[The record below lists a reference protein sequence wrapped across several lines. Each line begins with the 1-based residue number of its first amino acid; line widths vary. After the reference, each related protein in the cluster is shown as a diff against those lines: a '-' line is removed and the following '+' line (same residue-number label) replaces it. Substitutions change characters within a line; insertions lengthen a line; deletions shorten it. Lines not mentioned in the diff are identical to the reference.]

1 MNDDATLQHVTS
13 ADGTT
18 LAYERHG
25 DGPALVLICGAAVDR
40 RANAGLVAALA
51 PDFAV
56 YNFDRRG
63 RGDSGDTPPYAV
75 DREVEDV
82 AAMLGAAGG
91 SVDRQSNGGLA
102 DVLASSFTVYNF
114 DRRGRGDS
122 GDTLPYAIDREIE
135 DVAAVLGAAG
145 GSAHVCGSSSGA
157 ALALLAAAR
166 GLPVNRMVLWEPPYM
181 VDPATRPPADAADT
195 LERLAAEGRRADA
208 VDYFMTKVVG
218 MPPEAL
224 SAARTEPWWAD
235 QERVAHTLAYD
246 DRVLGDYSVPL
257 DAAARVAVP
266 TLILTGGKSFPFLRQ
281 TAEALAKAIPD
292 VRTDVLEGQE
302 HVVDPAI
309 LAPAVTAFLKG

>member
-25 DGPALVLICGAAVDR
+25 DGPAVILIGGAAVDR

-51 PDFAV
+51 TDFA
-56 YNFDRRG
+56 
-63 RGDSGDTPPYAV
+63 
-75 DREVEDV
+75 
-82 AAMLGAAGG
+82 
-91 SVDRQSNGGLA
+91 
-102 DVLASSFTVYNF
+102 VYNF

-122 GDTLPYAIDREIE
+122 GDTLPYAVDREIE
-135 DVAAVLGAAG
+135 DIAAVLGAAG

-157 ALALLAAAR
+157 ALALLAASR
-166 GLPVNRMVLWEPPYM
+166 RLPVIRMVLWEPPYM
-181 VDPATRPPADAADT
+181 VDAATRPPADAADT
-195 LERLAAEGRRADA
+195 LERLVGEGRRADA
-208 VDYFMTKVVG
+208 VEYFMTKVVG
-218 MPPEAL
+218 MPPEAV
-224 SAARTEPWWAD
+224 SAARTQPWWAD
-235 QERVAHTLAYD
+235 QEKVAHTLAYD
-246 DRVLGDYSVPL
+246 DRILGDYSVPL

-292 VRTDVLEGQE
+292 ARTDVLEGQE
-302 HVVDPAI
+302 HVVDPTV

>member
-1 MNDDATLQHVTS
+1 MNDDATLQYVAS

-25 DGPALVLICGAAVDR
+25 DGPAVILVGGAAVDR
-40 RANAGLVAALA
+40 RASAGLVAALA

-63 RGDSGDTPPYAV
+63 RGESGDTLPYAV
-75 DREVEDV
+75 DREIEDI

-91 SVDRQSNGGLA
+91 S
-102 DVLASSFTVYNF
+102 
-114 DRRGRGDS
+114 
-122 GDTLPYAIDREIE
+122 
-135 DVAAVLGAAG
+135 
-145 GSAHVCGSSSGA
+145 AHLCGSSSGA

-166 GLPVNRMVLWEPPYM
+166 RLPVIRMVLWEPPYKM
-181 VDPATRPPADAADT
+181 DAATRPPTDAADT
-195 LERLAAEGRRADA
+195 LERLVAEGRRADA
-208 VDYFMTKVVG
+208 VEYFMTKVVG
-218 MPPEAL
+218 MPPEAV
-224 SAARTEPWWAD
+224 SEARTQPWWAD
-235 QERVAHTLAYD
+235 QENVAHTLAYD
-246 DRVLGDYSVPL
+246 DRILADYSIPL

-292 VRTDVLEGQE
+292 GRTDVLEGQE
-302 HVVDPAI
+302 HVVDPTV